1 MEKMIESIK
10 KFFAENEWKYSFH
23 EKDKVFVSGVN
34 MGNVIGDIRM
44 LVFMEETAYTV
55 YMILN
60 SKAEEKNYSAVSEF
74 LHRANYGLK
83 DGNFEIDYRD
93 GEIRYKTFVNFA
105 NTSVSMDVVGESMF
119 VGAVMIEKYGKGL
132 LKVMLGEGIPE
143 KCIEECEEGEEE

>member
-23 EKDKVFVSGVN
+23 KKDKVFVSGVN
-34 MGNVIGDIRM
+34 MGNVIGDVRM

-74 LHRANYGLK
+74 
-83 DGNFEIDYRD
+83 
-93 GEIRYKTFVNFA
+93 
-105 NTSVSMDVVGESMF
+105 
-119 VGAVMIEKYGKGL
+119 
-132 LKVMLGEGIPE
+132 
-143 KCIEECEEGEEE
+143 CIEQIMV